1 MAKTITTTFEA
12 RPFAGLPGEPGWVA
26 MREIVPAAV
35 AEMKLLPEHGGAT
48 VKIVTVLPSGFTALH
63 RPDGEILLSVQDALA
78 SDDVSRDLA
87 AALLAA
93 VAAEPGT
100 PIAPMHSS
108 SDAPRLQDILDLTV
122 PFAPEVTNSYEFWV
136 DGGAERTAELAQ
148 SLADAA
154 DATVPTEPVP
164 GVEWA
169 YWCQMTHPF
178 LRWVRPEDED
188 ELIKAMARLKA
199 AHQLNLALGAG
210 GGAEAVGSVDAGA
223 VDAAATRA
231 ESGAAGEGRFLGMFR
246 AAGLC
251 VPVWELPDGTTAT
264 ELTKPLQALD
274 ARLTAA
280 LAVSGPLDA
289 AERRAREGIV
299 SRQVTLR

>member
-1 MAKTITTTFEA
+1 MAKSVTAEFVS

-35 AEMKLLPEHGGAT
+35 GQAKTLPAHGGAD
-48 VKIVTVLPSGFTALH
+48 VQIVTILPGGYTALH
-63 RPDGEILLSVQDALA
+63 RPDGTILVSVQDALP

-93 VAAEPGT
+93 LAAEPGT
-100 PIAPMHSS
+100 PIAPVH
-108 SDAPRLQDILDLTV
+108 AEPGALRLQDVLDLTA
-122 PFAPEVTNSYEFWV
+122 PFTPEVSAGYEFWV
-136 DGGAERTAELAQ
+136 DSGAERTAELEQ

-154 DATVPTEPVP
+154 DTTVPTEAVP

-169 YWCQMTHPF
+169 YWCLMTHPF

-188 ELIKAMARLKA
+188 DLIKAMARLKVQQ
-199 AHQLNLALGAG
+199 HLNLELAAG
-210 GGAEAVGSVDAGA
+210 
-223 VDAAATRA
+223 
-231 ESGAAGEGRFLGMFR
+231 GEGRFLGMFR

-251 VPVWELPDGTTAT
+251 VPVWELPDDTTAADLT
-264 ELTKPLQALD
+264 EPLQELGKRLD
-274 ARLTAA
+274 VA
-280 LAVSGPLDA
+280 LAATGPLDA
-289 AERRAREGIV
+289 AERRARDGIL